1 MRRTCAGSILTH
13 TVGSDSGSSKCS
25 RNTSKAAPLAAYTVG
40 RETPEERLSPAIPP
54 QSSCPASAF
63 ATHSIFWEVVRGV
76 RCRLVIGCSLRL
88 IEIGKP
94 YHPKS
99 THLMASRLT
108 SLHHRPLKSQPS
120 IPLTQCVKQNDQS
133 RLFRLLVLPQISS
146 VSKDRGRRPQR
157 QAAAERIS
165 PRLSLRSR

>member
-1 MRRTCAGSILTH
+1 MGAITRNATTVRRTCAGSILTH
-13 TVGSDSGSSKCS
+13 TVGSDSDSSKCS

-54 QSSCPASAF
+54 QASGPASAF

-76 RCRLVIGCSLRL
+76 RCRPVMGCSLRL

-94 YHPKS
+94 YHPIS
-99 THLMASRLT
+99 AHLTASRLT

-133 RLFRLLVLPQISS
+133 PCTHWVLSEYPTTIN
-146 VSKDRGRRPQR
+146 PL
-157 QAAAERIS
+157 RIF
-165 PRLSLRSR
+165 